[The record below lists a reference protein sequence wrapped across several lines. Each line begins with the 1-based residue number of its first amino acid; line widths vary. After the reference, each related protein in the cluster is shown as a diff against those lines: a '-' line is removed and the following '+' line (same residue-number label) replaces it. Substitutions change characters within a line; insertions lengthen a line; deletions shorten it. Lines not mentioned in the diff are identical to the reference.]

1 MKITHISVLAALV
14 VASQVAMAQPR
25 PGATGPTGGTTG
37 ATGGASDASTV
48 TNIGS
53 TTSTVSSSP
62 NGALPS
68 DSGITDPSMS
78 DPSMSSGK
86 GEMVNTGGEP
96 ELMLM
101 GGLVLAACGLLL
113 RRKMVNQGI

>member
-14 VASQVAMAQPR
+14 VASQVAFAQPR
-25 PGATGPTGGTTG
+25 TGTTG
-37 ATGGASDASTV
+37 TSGGASDASTV
-48 TNIGS
+48 TNVGS
-53 TTSTVSSSP
+53 ITSSVSPSP

-68 DSGITDPSMS
+68 ESGMDGSLMS

-86 GEMVNTGGEP
+86 GEMANTGGEP

-101 GGLVLAACGLLL
+101 GGLVLVACGLLL
-113 RRKMVNQGI
+113 RRKMAGQAV